1 MTDTN
6 TTLAPESSAVDV
18 TRSRHVSHRR
28 SWQLDLRK
36 GGEVIALI
44 ALIVIFTLINRESFA
59 TVVNLQ
65 TILDQ
70 ASVPLIIGVGAT
82 LVILLGCIDL
92 SVEGLM
98 SACGVAFVL
107 LSLNSRM
114 TADLGLW
121 AIVIAIGLGAALG
134 LANGL
139 IHTLLKVPSFIVT
152 LGMGFVGFG
161 IATLLFGSD
170 QLPFLDDEGLSAW
183 PSTKFLGIPNSFW
196 LAAVVVALGILA
208 SRYTRLGRY
217 TYAIGNSEQ
226 IARDNGVP
234 VSRYKIYVFT
244 IAGACSGLAGI
255 IITMNLGSSPA
266 RIGIGTLFLTI
277 AAVVIGGTSLG
288 GGKGGIARTAVGVL
302 MLTVINNGLI
312 HAGVSPNVQ
321 SAVSGG
327 VLVVAIVVA
336 AWPYRS
342 RLRIMK

>member
-6 TTLAPESSAVDV
+6 TTFAPKPPASGPAADASPK
-18 TRSRHVSHRR
+18 RR
-28 SWQLDLRK
+28 RKFELRR
-36 GGEVIALI
+36 GGELAALVVLI
-44 ALIVIFTLINRESFA
+44 AIFAILNPDTFLTVI
-59 TVVNLQ
+59 NLQ

-98 SACGVAFVL
+98 SAAGVAFVL
-107 LSLNSRM
+107 LSANSRM

-121 AIVIAIGLGAALG
+121 AIVVGLALGALLG
-134 LANGL
+134 MANGL

-170 QLPFLDDEGLSAW
+170 TLPFLENEGLSTW
-183 PSTKFLGIPNSFW
+183 PTNKFFGLPNSVW
-196 LAAVVVALGILA
+196 LALAVVVAGILV

-217 TYAIGNSEQ
+217 TYAIGNNEQ

-234 VSRYKIYVFT
+234 VNRYKIIVFT

-255 IITMNLGSSPA
+255 LVTMNLGSSPA
-266 RIGIGTLFLTI
+266 RIGIGVLFLTI

-288 GGKGGIARTAVGVL
+288 GGKGGIGRTVIGVL

-312 HAGVSPNVQ
+312 LSGVSPNVQ

-327 VLVVAIVVA
+327 VLVIAIIIA

>member
-6 TTLAPESSAVDV
+6 TTLAPSPGTPGGATSGTSAKP
-18 TRSRHVSHRR
+18 RMKF
-28 SWQLDLRK
+28 DLRDAA
-36 GGEVIALI
+36 EVIALI
-44 ALIVIFTLINRESFA
+44 LLIVIFSVLNPESFVS
-59 TVVNLQ
+59 VVNLQ
-65 TILDQ
+65 TVLDQ
-70 ASVPLIIGVGAT
+70 ASIPLILGVGAT

-98 SACGVAFVL
+98 SACGVTFVL
-107 LSLNSRM
+107 LSANSRT

-121 AIVIAIGLGAALG
+121 AIAVGVALGLLLG

-139 IHTLLKVPSFIVT
+139 AHTLLKVPSFIVT

-170 QLPFLDDEGLSAW
+170 QLPFLTEGGIKTW
-183 PSTKFLGIPNSFW
+183 PTEKFLGLTHAFW
-196 LAAVVVALGILA
+196 LAAVVVVLGIIV
-208 SRYTRLGRY
+208 SQYTRLGRY
-217 TYAIGNSEQ
+217 TYAIGNNEQ

-234 VSRYKIYVFT
+234 VGRYKVAVFT
-244 IAGACSGLAGI
+244 IAGACSGLAGVLT
-255 IITMNLGSSPA
+255 TMQLGSAPA
-266 RIGIGTLFLTI
+266 RIGIGMLFLTI

-288 GGKGGIARTAVGVL
+288 GGKGGVLRTAVGVL

-327 VLVVAIVVA
+327 VLVVAIIMA

>member
-1 MTDTN
+1 MSG
-6 TTLAPESSAVDV
+6 TTLTTAQGEVPAGQPRP
-18 TRSRHVSHRR
+18 TGGRSRI
-28 SWQLDLRK
+28 DLRR
-36 GGEVIALI
+36 GGEVAALVALI
-44 ALIVIFTLINRESFA
+44 LIFSAINPGSFA

-98 SACGVAFVL
+98 SACGLTFVL
-107 LSLNSRM
+107 MSANSRM
-114 TADLGLW
+114 TADFGLW
-121 AIVIAIGLGAALG
+121 AIVFAIALGAALG
-134 LANGL
+134 MANGL
-139 IHTLLKVPSFIVT
+139 VHTLLKVPSFIVT
-152 LGMGFVGFG
+152 LGMGFVAFG
-161 IATLLFGSD
+161 IATLLFGND
-170 QLPFLDDEGLSAW
+170 QLPFLENEGLSRW
-183 PSTKFLGIPNSFW
+183 PTLRFLALPNSFW
-196 LAAVVVALGILA
+196 LAAIVVALGLA
-208 SRYTRLGRY
+208 VSRYTQLGRY
-217 TYAIGNSEQ
+217 TYAIGNNEL

-234 VSRYKIYVFT
+234 VGRYKVIVFT
-244 IAGACSGLAGI
+244 VAGACSGLAGVI
-255 IITMNLGSSPA
+255 VTMNLGSSPA
-266 RIGIGTLFLTI
+266 RIGIGMLFLTI

-288 GGKGGIARTAVGVL
+288 GGRGGIGRTAIGVL

-327 VLVVAIVVA
+327 VLVLAITVA

>member
-1 MTDTN
+1 MTN
-6 TTLAPESSAVDV
+6 TNATLAPPPRRE
-18 TRSRHVSHRR
+18 TRSVSSTRR
-28 SWQLDLRK
+28 TRLNLRQA
-36 GGEVIALI
+36 GEGIAL
-44 ALIVIFTLINRESFA
+44 LLLVIIFAVINPHSFP
-59 TVVNLQ
+59 TIVNLQ

-70 ASVPLIIGVGAT
+70 ASTPLIIGVGAT

-98 SACGVAFVL
+98 SACGLAFVL
-107 LSLNSRM
+107 LSANSRH

-121 AIVIAIGLGAALG
+121 AIAVGVLLGALLG

-139 IHTLLKVPSFIVT
+139 VHTLVKIPSFIVT

-161 IATLLFGSD
+161 IATLLFGD
-170 QLPFLDDEGLSAW
+170 QQLPFLASDGLKNW
-183 PSTKFLGIPNSFW
+183 PTNKLLGLTHSFW
-196 LAAVVVALGILA
+196 LAAVVVALGLVV

-217 TYAIGNSEQ
+217 TYAIGNNEH
-226 IARDNGVP
+226 IARDNGVA
-234 VSRYKIYVFT
+234 VGLYKVVVFT
-244 IAGACSGLAGI
+244 IAGACSGLAGVLT
-255 IITMNLGSSPA
+255 TMQLGSAPA

-288 GGKGGIARTAVGVL
+288 GGQGGILRTTVGVL

-312 HAGVSPNVQ
+312 LSGVSPNVQ

-327 VLVVAIVVA
+327 VLVVAIAMA
-336 AWPYRS
+336 AWPHRS

>member
-6 TTLAPESSAVDV
+6 TAYAPVPTPQGPAAGAQ
-18 TRSRHVSHRR
+18 RSPRR
-28 SWQLDLRK
+28 RFELRK
-36 GGEVIALI
+36 GGEIAALVL
-44 ALIVIFTLINRESFA
+44 LIVIFAALNPDTFL
-59 TVVNLQ
+59 TVVNIQ

-70 ASVPLIIGVGAT
+70 ASIPLILGVGAT

-98 SACGVAFVL
+98 SASGVTFVL
-107 LSLNSRM
+107 LSANSRM
-114 TADLGLW
+114 TMDLGLW
-121 AIVIAIGLGAALG
+121 AIVIGIALGAALG
-134 LANGL
+134 MANGL

-152 LGMGFVGFG
+152 LGMGFVAFG

-170 QLPFLDDEGLSAW
+170 QLPFLDNEALSTWPTNKVLGL
-183 PSTKFLGIPNSFW
+183 PNSVW
-196 LAAVVVALGILA
+196 LAIAVVVAGLIV

-217 TYAIGNSEQ
+217 TYAIGNNEQ

-234 VSRYKIYVFT
+234 VNRYKVAIFS
-244 IAGACSGLAGI
+244 IAGACSGLAGVLV
-255 IITMNLGSSPA
+255 TMNLGSSPA
-266 RIGIGTLFLTI
+266 RIGIGMLFLTI

-288 GGKGGIARTAVGVL
+288 GGKGGIARTVIGVL

-312 HAGVSPNVQ
+312 LSGVSPNVQ

-327 VLVVAIVVA
+327 VLVVAIIIA